1 MKGLVF
7 DNQYPDQPRIPG
19 DFILKYIFQINV
31 NRSKWIDLSV
41 IFSMIFIYR
50 SLFFL
55 MIKINEDVLPWIRGN
70 IARKRMQNKAPSS
83 TFGKTPSL
91 RGYVVDPE
99 LGSNEG

>member
-50 SLFFL
+50 TLFFL

-91 RGYVVDPE
+91 RGDVVDPE